1 MPTTTESRLAAAL
14 KAAFDTWMNTPTK
27 RSTPLHVHMARTLL
41 TTPGVEVHIP
51 EPTSPAQPIAQ
62 LSLPLAL
69 PGARN

>member
-14 KAAFDTWMNTPTK
+14 KEAFDTWMTAPTK

-51 EPTSPAQPIAQ
+51 EPTPPAQ
-62 LSLPLAL
+62 LSLPLTF